1 MAVSWCSIK
10 FFHSSSL
17 TKCAE
22 KSPLSKKN
30 YFNCLKNC
38 LTIINYVSFP
48 SQNKYLNSYQFMQEQ
63 FVKKGKKQSTHA
75 KRSLWIPK
83 HTSYHW
89 KTEQDPTVPFKWKK
103 KLVSFWYFFPF
114 QEPNPSLTPTHYQ
127 CSNTKKEHFI
137 PWGVA
142 RLGNFGEE
150 KGELFT
156 LISMMPLPTG
166 LLGTK
171 SKKWWFEEKG

>member
-1 MAVSWCSIK
+1 MLSDLSEFQNIQVITGRQNRIQLFLLS
-10 FFHSSSL
+10 
-17 TKCAE
+17 E
-22 KSPLSKKN
+22 K
-30 YFNCLKNC
+30 
-38 LTIINYVSFP
+38 I
-48 SQNKYLNSYQFMQEQ
+48 
-63 FVKKGKKQSTHA
+63 
-75 KRSLWIPK
+75 
-83 HTSYHW
+83 
-89 KTEQDPTVPFKWKK
+89 
-103 KLVSFWYFFPF
+103 LVSFWYFFPF

-137 PWGVA
+137 PWGVG